1 MVSTERWGN
10 PPIGRVSS
18 LEEARDREEAMKQDH
33 QIRMLI
39 DGQWTEGEGAAVAV
53 VDKFT
58 GAELGRLRSA
68 SPAQVEAAVAA
79 ARAAFNTVRLEPYE
93 RSRLLNRVADLI
105 LADRE
110 ALADM
115 IVAESGVPWK
125 DSSNEVVRT
134 AETFRVSA
142 EEGRR
147 LAGEIVPIQGASGQ
161 AGRMAYTLRVPR
173 GVVGGISSFNSPLN
187 MVAHK
192 VAPALASGNAVVF
205 KPPVATPLSATRL
218 FELLLEAGI
227 PGGLINLIH
236 GGGAE
241 VGAPLAA
248 HPGVDFFTFTGST
261 PVGKAIS
268 ASRGM
273 RATALELGSIAA
285 TIVCADGDLER
296 AAVRCAQ
303 SGFRRQGQACTSTQR
318 LFVER
323 SVTDRFLTMLLEQVQ
338 ALKVGDP
345 RDHATDVG
353 PMISEA
359 EAVRAETWV
368 REATDRGARILT
380 GGERRGAILTPTVLT
395 DADPASKVLC
405 EEIFAP
411 VLTVLPFD
419 TLDEAIQRVNAT
431 PFGLAAGLFTCD
443 LSRALKAAERLHV
456 GVVHLNEASS
466 SRVDLMPFGGVKDS
480 GVGVEGPRYAM
491 REMTEE
497 RLVTITL

>member
-1 MVSTERWGN
+1 MGSTERWGD
-10 PPIGRVSS
+10 PTTGKVSS
-18 LEEARDREEAMKQDH
+18 LEEARDREEAMKPEH

-39 DGQWTEGEGAAVAV
+39 DGQWMEGEGAAVTV

-58 GAELGRLRSA
+58 GGELGRLCSA

-79 ARAAFNTVRLEPYE
+79 ARAAFISIRLEPYE

-105 LADRE
+105 LAERE
-110 ALADM
+110 ALAAM
-115 IVAESGVPWK
+115 IIAESGVPWK
-125 DSSNEVVRT
+125 DSANEVVRT

-161 AGRMAYTLRVPR
+161 SGRMAYTLRVPR

-218 FELLLEAGI
+218 FELMLEAGI

-236 GGGAE
+236 GGGAD

-248 HPGVDFFTFTGST
+248 HAGVDFFTFTGST

-296 AAVRCAQ
+296 AAVRC
-303 SGFRRQGQACTSTQR
+303 
-318 LFVER
+318 VER
-323 SVTDRFLTMLLEQVQ
+323 SAMDRFLPMLLEQVR

-368 REATDRGARILT
+368 REATDRGARVLT

-419 TLDEAIQRVNAT
+419 TLDEAIERVNAT
-431 PFGLAAGLFTCD
+431 PFGLAAGLFTRD

>member
-58 GAELGRLRSA
+58 GGELGRLRSA

-161 AGRMAYTLRVPR
+161 SGRMAYTLRVPR

-218 FELLLEAGI
+218 FELMLEAGI

-248 HPGVDFFTFTGST
+248 HSGVDFFTFTGST

-285 TIVCADGDLER
+285 TIVCADDGVRGRSIRDL
-296 AAVRCAQ
+296 
-303 SGFRRQGQACTSTQR
+303 G
-318 LFVER
+318 
-323 SVTDRFLTMLLEQVQ
+323 
-338 ALKVGDP
+338 
-345 RDHATDVG
+345 
-353 PMISEA
+353 
-359 EAVRAETWV
+359 
-368 REATDRGARILT
+368 
-380 GGERRGAILTPTVLT
+380 
-395 DADPASKVLC
+395 
-405 EEIFAP
+405 
-411 VLTVLPFD
+411 
-419 TLDEAIQRVNAT
+419 
-431 PFGLAAGLFTCD
+431 
-443 LSRALKAAERLHV
+443 LSR
-456 GVVHLNEASS
+456 
-466 SRVDLMPFGGVKDS
+466 
-480 GVGVEGPRYAM
+480 
-491 REMTEE
+491 
-497 RLVTITL
+497 